1 MVAAPMTLTR
11 RSLLRG
17 AGAGAALALAAPAL
31 SRLADARGLL
41 TERTLDDVIQAG
53 LAAAKK
59 AGATYADVRIV
70 RRRWESIQTREDHV
84 SGVSASESYGVGV
97 RVIAGGAWGF
107 AASATVTPAEATRAA
122 RLAVDIARANA
133 RIVKRPVTLA
143 AEPPHVD
150 VWQTPLSRDPF
161 KIPLEDKAE
170 LLLAINQVALK
181 QKGVKYVSSS
191 FDGASEWKL
200 FASSEGAYLEQDI
213 VRVAP
218 GYAVTAVD
226 VGKGEFASRAHEIAP
241 MQAGWEYVADST
253 MLADAPRIAAEAVE
267 KLNAAPVVPGK
278 KDLILLPSNL
288 WLTIHESIGHPTE
301 LDRALGYEANFA
313 GTSFATV
320 DKLGKLEFAAP
331 HVDVYA
337 DKTTTGGLATCGY
350 DDDGVATQKWDII
363 KGGRFVGY
371 QTTRE
376 QAGWINEPRS
386 RGTCYGENFGSF
398 PFQRMP
404 NISLAPG
411 KKELSLADLVS
422 ATDDGILIAGNGSWS
437 IDHQRYNFQ
446 FGGQTFHEIKK
457 GKVTRMLKDVAYQA
471 NTLAFWHA
479 CDLLGGART
488 WQLGGSMSDGKG
500 EPGQSNAV
508 SHGCP
513 PARFRKIDVLNTDTR
528 RTP

>member
-1 MVAAPMTLTR
+1 MPTL
-11 RSLLRG
+11 
-17 AGAGAALALAAPAL
+17 A
-31 SRLADARGLL
+31 RLAEARGLL
-41 TERTLDDVIQAG
+41 TDRALDDVVQAG
-53 LAAAKK
+53 LDAAKK
-59 AGATYADVRIV
+59 AGAGYADVRIV
-70 RRRWESIQTREDHV
+70 RRRWESVDTREDHV
-84 SGVSASESYGVGV
+84 SGVSSTESYGLGV

-107 AASATVTPAEATRAA
+107 SASATVTPAEAARTA
-122 RLAVDIARANA
+122 RLAVDIAKANA

-143 AEPPHVD
+143 PEPAHVD
-150 VWQTPLSRDPF
+150 VWQTPLTRDPF
-161 KIPLEDKAE
+161 KIPLEEKAE
-170 LLLAINQVALK
+170 LLLAINAAAMK
-181 QKGVKYVSSS
+181 QRGVKFVSSR
-191 FDGASEWKL
+191 FDGSSEWKL
-200 FASSEGAYLEQDI
+200 FASSEGSYLEQEI

-218 GYAVTAVD
+218 GYSVTAVD
-226 VGKGEFASRAHEIAP
+226 TTKGEFVSRAHEIQP

-253 MLADAPRIAAEAVE
+253 LLADAPRIAAEAVE

-278 KDLILLPSNL
+278 KDIILLPSNL

-313 GTSFATV
+313 GTSFCTV
-320 DKLGKLEFAAP
+320 DKLNKLEFAAP
-331 HVDVYA
+331 HVHVYA
-337 DKTTTGGLATCGY
+337 DKTTAGGLATCGY

-363 KGGRFVGY
+363 KNGKLVGY

-376 QAGWINEPRS
+376 QAAWINEPRS
-386 RGTCYGENFGSF
+386 RGTCYGENFASF

-404 NISLAPG
+404 NVSLSPG
-411 KKELSLADLVS
+411 QKELSLADLVS

-471 NTLAFWHA
+471 NTVAFWQS
-479 CDLLGGART
+479 CDLLGGSKT
-488 WQLGGSMSDGKG
+488 WQWGGSMSDGKG

-508 SHGCP
+508 SHGCV

-528 RTP
+528 KAS